1 MPQPQRTVSYR
12 PQTARQARR
21 AYQKAGATPRI
32 TPAEQRRIDRAAE
45 LQERAAR
52 IRLHNVRAREN
63 KRKKAEKEEKDREV
77 RKRMGIQEPAKF
89 KIGPSQTNLGS
100 FVDVGPKQK
109 QPRSL
114 ETEVTECSSPYTRT
128 ENAKMGDI
136 STDCPSIRKSSENQ
150 DCIKTE
156 VTVAI
161 SKPLEHCCTSQQ
173 TVGPHNFPPPQK
185 VQSTTMVPS
194 TTLMPPPPSRLSSK
208 TSASTSIPTT
218 CPRLSQPIA
227 AAAAPINSDWDFFLD
242 SNTQVEREISGGRGD
257 APIHAVYEQATS
269 GSAISRSVTPPADLL
284 VGISTQDLQYSS
296 SPLPSK
302 SDPDKDAEF
311 LGGIEDEDLSD
322 VNVAALFECYDEVR
336 TLPLPHPPSSQH
348 KNSAIAPHKE
358 YLPTITQGAKCRS
371 FATVA
376 KTKDAGAFS
385 RMDEFDDCGFSSQ
398 ELRQLVA

>member
-1 MPQPQRTVSYR
+1 MPQPQRAVSHR
-12 PQTARQARR
+12 PQTCRQARR
-21 AYQKAGATPRI
+21 AYQRAGATPRI

-63 KRKKAEKEEKDREV
+63 KRKKAEKEEKDREI

-100 FVDVGPKQK
+100 FVDAAPKHK
-109 QPRSL
+109 QPESL
-114 ETEVTECSSPYTRT
+114 ESDVVECSSPYRPT
-128 ENAKMGDI
+128 EDTKTEDI
-136 STDCPSIRKSSENQ
+136 SMDCHSFPKLAENR
-150 DCIKTE
+150 DCIKTDA
-156 VTVAI
+156 TVVPA
-161 SKPLEHCCTSQQ
+161 KPPERCCTSQQ
-173 TVGPHNFPPPQK
+173 TVGPHVFPTSQK

-194 TTLMPPPPSRLSSK
+194 TTLMPPPPPRLSSK
-208 TSASTSIPTT
+208 TSASKLILNT
-218 CPRLSQPIA
+218 CPQLSEPVA
-227 AAAAPINSDWDFFLD
+227 AAAAINSDWDFFLD
-242 SNTQVEREISGGRGD
+242 SNTQVEREISGGPKD

-269 GSAISRSVTPPADLL
+269 ATTVLRSVTPPADLL
-284 VGISTQDLQYSS
+284 AGISTQDLQYSS

-322 VNVAALFECYDEVR
+322 VNVAAFFECYDEVR
-336 TLPLPHPPSSQH
+336 TLPLPPPPSSQH

-358 YLPTITQGAKCRS
+358 HLPTITQGAKCTS

-376 KTKDAGAFS
+376 KDKDAGAFN
-385 RMDEFDDCGFSSQ
+385 RMEEFDDCGFSSQ